1 MTMVFCPCLGQK
13 SEAAKNDA
21 RITRWIEIENRR
33 AQLEYKILLLG
44 TGEAGK
50 STFLR
55 QMRILHGE
63 GYSESQ
69 RLEFKK

>member
-1 MTMVFCPCLGQK
+1 MLSCCLPI
-13 SEAAKNDA
+13 SDS
-21 RITRWIEIENRR
+21 RR
-33 AQLEYKILLLG
+33 LDAQLTRFLETEFRRNQMEYKILLLG

-63 GYSESQ
+63 GYSEQQ
-69 RLEFKK
+69 RKEHKK

>member
-1 MTMVFCPCLGQK
+1 MSLCGTFCLTDPSTLRSRQITK
-13 SEAAKNDA
+13 WLEKEA
-21 RITRWIEIENRR
+21 RR
-33 AQLEYKILLLG
+33 SQMEFKILLLG

-63 GYSESQ
+63 GFSEAH
-69 RLEFKK
+69 RLDHKK